1 MSAPVETH
9 EWSDMPAPRQSELA
23 DALLD
28 LDEVFDAAREEGI
41 AEPAKLAFE
50 NAKRLLRAM
59 YDLSPRR
66 FDVYPMADG
75 YIAVDGRG
83 GYGRAVALMCGSAGD
98 AVCLVTI
105 DGERR
110 RAHYDT
116 THNLPDDFVRQAL
129 RELDRGLPVRLPPL
143 L

>member
-1 MSAPVETH
+1 MSAPVEMH
-9 EWSDMPAPRQSELA
+9 EWPDTPTSRQCDLA
-23 DALLD
+23 DALPD
-28 LDEVFDAAREEGI
+28 LDDVFDAAREAGI
-41 AEPAKLAFE
+41 AEPSRLAFE
-50 NAKRLLRAM
+50 NARRLLKAM

-83 GYGRAVALMCGSAGD
+83 GYGRAALLTCGSAGD

-110 RAHYDT
+110 RAHYAT
-116 THNLPDDFVRQAL
+116 TAGRPDDFVRQAL
-129 RELDRGLPVRLPPL
+129 RELDDVLSA
-143 L
+143 

>member
-1 MSAPVETH
+1 MSTSVETH
-9 EWSDMPAPRQSELA
+9 AQPSPPASPQSDLT
-23 DALLD
+23 DALMD
-28 LDEVFDAAREEGI
+28 LDDVFDAAREEGI
-41 AEPAKLAFE
+41 AEPSKLAFE
-50 NAKRLLRAM
+50 NARRLLKAM

-83 GYGRAVALMCGSAGD
+83 GYGRATLLMCGSGGD

-110 RAHYDT
+110 RAYYAT
-116 THNLPDDFVRQAL
+116 TAGLPDDFVRQAL
-129 RELDRGLPVRLPPL
+129 RELDNGLPA
-143 L
+143 